1 MTLPEIGSLWIGP
14 ELTWLE
20 QLCLKS
26 FVDAGHAVTLF
37 TYDHVANVPEGV
49 RVAPA
54 ADLLPGDKILR
65 HAKTGSPAYHA
76 DIFRL
81 RMMHQT
87 DLIWA
92 DADAYCVRPWELA
105 PDTPFYGWIA
115 GDVAQ
120 VNNGVLRLPKRSET
134 LRRMTEFAADPYPIP
149 PWLSAL
155 RRNKLAEAKASGQG
169 VHVSEL
175 PWGVLGPD
183 LLTYMLRETGEI
195 DHAVA
200 PHVIYPV
207 PLADTHLML
216 KGNHRDHVAAFVGEE
231 TLSVHLWGRR
241 CRNAVAK
248 RGGLP
253 QPDSWLSE
261 ILSRHG
267 IDPEPTRHLIRY
279 RPPSRASRRA
289 ELPETIDFSMF
300 TDRDV
305 ANLILQRSEVTD
317 SGAAVRAWVAGD
329 NAPLLD
335 LARDRRETVLSVAL
349 ERLRSH
355 VERFLD
361 AVDTDPPA
369 RIADIGCGY
378 GLASLVLYHR
388 YKAEMVLIDIESN
401 EGRHFGYAEEGA
413 AYSDLST
420 ARAFLEANG
429 VPADKIITLNP
440 NKTPV
445 EEAGTVD
452 LAISLMSCGFHYP
465 AETYAT
471 FFEQQVAP
479 AGCIV
484 LDIRKGSG
492 GIPFMRRFG
501 ALETLEKTSKLATI
515 LVAKEPVAA

>member
-20 QLCLKS
+20 QLCLQS

-37 TYDHVANVPEGV
+37 TYEHVAGVPDGV

-54 ADLLPGDKILR
+54 AEIMPGDKILR
-65 HAKTGSPAYHA
+65 HARTGSPAYHA

-81 RMMHQT
+81 RLMHET

-92 DADAYCVRPWELA
+92 DADAYCVRPWKIA
-105 PDTPFYGWIA
+105 PDAPFYGWIA

-120 VNNGVLRLPKRSET
+120 VNNGVLRLAKGSET
-134 LRRMTEFAADPYPIP
+134 LRRMTDFAEDPYPIP
-149 PWLSAL
+149 PWLSDA
-155 RRNKLAEAKASGQG
+155 RRARLTEVKASGQG

-183 LLTYMLRETGEI
+183 LLTHMLRETGEI
-195 DHAVA
+195 SHAAA

-207 PLADTHLML
+207 PLPDTHLML
-216 KGNHRDHVAAFVGEE
+216 KGDRRDRVAALVGEE

-241 CRNAVAK
+241 CRNAAAK

-253 QPDSWLSE
+253 QPGSWLAE
-261 ILSRHG
+261 MLDRHG
-267 IDPEPTRHLIRY
+267 IDPAPTRRLIRY
-279 RPPSRASRRA
+279 RPPSKAARRA
-289 ELPETIDFSMF
+289 ELPEKIDFSMF
-300 TDRDV
+300 SDVDV
-305 ANLILQRSEVTD
+305 ANLILQRSEVID

-329 NAPLLD
+329 DAPLLD
-335 LARDRRETVLSVAL
+335 LARSQRETILSVAL
-349 ERLRSH
+349 ERLRTH
-355 VERFLD
+355 VERFVD
-361 AVDTDPPA
+361 AVDTDPPS

-388 YKAEMVLIDIESN
+388 YQAEMVLIDIESN
-401 EGRHFGYAEEGA
+401 EGRHFGFADEGA
-413 AYSDLST
+413 AYADLST

-429 VPADKIITLNP
+429 VPAGKIITLNP
-440 NKTPV
+440 NKVPV

-452 LAISLMSCGFHYP
+452 LAISLISCGFHYP
-465 AETYAT
+465 AKTYEA
-471 FFEQQVAP
+471 FFGRQVAP
-479 AGCIV
+479 NGRIV

-492 GIPFMRRFG
+492 GIPYMRRFG
-501 ALETLEKTSKLATI
+501 SVDTLDKSAKLATI
-515 LVAKEPVAA
+515 LVLKETVEA